1 MLTQEQIDSY
11 REHGYIG
18 LENVLPAD
26 FVAELCRVTDDFV
39 EQSRSV
45 TEHTDVFDLEPG
57 HTAEEPRLRRIKYPV
72 KQHPVYDQAWRHP
85 AILDRVE
92 QLIGPGV
99 RTNSTKLNIKAPE
112 YGSAV
117 EWHQDWA
124 FYPQT
129 NDDVLAVGIAMDDM
143 MEVNGCLMVVPGS
156 HKGPVLSHHEN
167 GRFVGAVTENLP
179 RAEDAVPI
187 ELKTGGIS
195 IHHARTLHASAPNR
209 SQRPRRLL
217 LFEYCAIDA
226 WPLVGSISF
235 QDWDGYLE
243 SILRGEPTSRPRM
256 AAVPVQV
263 PWPPPERA
271 GSIYEVQT
279 TAKERP
285 MSQAT

>member
-1 MLTQEQIDSY
+1 MLTQQQIESY
-11 REHGYIG
+11 RENGYIG
-18 LENVLPAD
+18 VENVFPPD
-26 FVAELCRVTDDFV
+26 FVDELCRVTDDFV

-57 HTAEEPRLRRIKYPV
+57 HTAEKPRLRRIKYPV
-72 KQHPVYDQAWRHP
+72 KQHSVYDQAWRHP

-92 QLIGPGV
+92 QLVGPGV
-99 RTNSTKLNIKAPE
+99 RANSTKLNLKAPE
-112 YGSAV
+112 HGSAV

-143 MEVNGCLMVVPGS
+143 LEENGCLLVVPGS
-156 HKGPVLSHHEN
+156 HRGPLHSHHEN

-179 RAEDAVPI
+179 RTEDAVPI
-187 ELKTGGIS
+187 ELKAGGIS
-195 IHHARTLHASAPNR
+195 IHHARTLHASTPNR

-226 WPLVGSISF
+226 WPLTGAMSF
-235 QDWDGYLE
+235 ADWDGYLE
-243 SILRGEPTSRPRM
+243 LILRGEPSNRPRM
-256 AAVPVQV
+256 ESVPVQV
-263 PWPPPERA
+263 PWPPPDLA

-285 MSQAT
+285 MSKAT